1 MMSDD
6 LTGGGQ
12 AAPAQT
18 GVLAGVGQ
26 TGEVRGAVRGEDTLR
41 AAVRGGPVVSRD
53 TGADTPLPHHP
64 LLTVGTAVVVTAG
77 LSHLRLNFYPCESI
91 NS

>member
-12 AAPAQT
+12 AASAQT

-26 TGEVRGAVRGEDTLR
+26 TGEVRRAVRGEDTLR
-41 AAVRGGPVVSRD
+41 AAVRGGSVVSRD

-77 LSHLRLNFYPCESI
+77 LSLLGLYFYSCENV